1 MVTNVSRVKV
11 STWKFIVRI
20 IQSRFGGYVIYKMR
34 SAPFGFW
41 TKSKPLR
48 MILISW
54 GQEKRLNPEISR
66 RVIFPG
72 LGTEFLFCKAPP
84 KLDLK
89 SSSKHIQIFS
99 PETLGAFHNISNLA
113 LYQAKILSSK
123 YAVQTLLAPNVVSL
137 FRDSFNVL
145 LDPNVSENGFGTSI
159 YHLGNHPSSI
169 LVLKHFLLD
178 QSNRKI
184 LVLHDINLVDLALAY
199 CVQEQIDTEFFFFI
213 ESKLGAAGSIAINK
227 KLNSEQLSPIESK
240 NLVRVI
246 LVELLEHADAIA
258 THQDL
263 QLYLGELPAHIK
275 KKSYLIDLPI
285 GYFSNPSHSTNVFRV
300 KKRLVISGH
309 SSGAK
314 EVIKIVE
321 AICLAMELDTIITC
335 YVIGKIESE
344 VRKALSTLGYS
355 KNYGASFIFFQ
366 KANDEEWELLH
377 RSCELGTRFGVGT
390 NGENSGLVRDYLYF
404 GLKVITDEDSKV
416 VRETERAV
424 ILSRDVDTL
433 GLANAIHGE
442 LAFSHLDIDLNQELT
457 EQRYLNQLS
466 ALLESF
472 TND

>member
-1 MVTNVSRVKV
+1 MVTNVSRVKL

-199 CVQEQIDTEFFFFI
+199 CV
-213 ESKLGAAGSIAINK
+213 
-227 KLNSEQLSPIESK
+227 
-240 NLVRVI
+240 
-246 LVELLEHADAIA
+246 
-258 THQDL
+258 
-263 QLYLGELPAHIK
+263 PANPTGPWPNTAMVPPP
-275 KKSYLIDLPI
+275 SMRRR
-285 GYFSNPSHSTNVFRV
+285 FSAP
-300 KKRLVISGH
+300 
-309 SSGAK
+309 
-314 EVIKIVE
+314 
-321 AICLAMELDTIITC
+321 
-335 YVIGKIESE
+335 
-344 VRKALSTLGYS
+344 
-355 KNYGASFIFFQ
+355 
-366 KANDEEWELLH
+366 
-377 RSCELGTRFGVGT
+377 
-390 NGENSGLVRDYLYF
+390 
-404 GLKVITDEDSKV
+404 
-416 VRETERAV
+416 
-424 ILSRDVDTL
+424 
-433 GLANAIHGE
+433 
-442 LAFSHLDIDLNQELT
+442 
-457 EQRYLNQLS
+457 
-466 ALLESF
+466 
-472 TND
+472 